1 MCIEDVD
8 GDENADLLK
17 KYATIV
23 DKIEKSGEKRNFE
36 SFSKSI
42 AVHLNKASVT
52 ERSNLLQKANS
63 KFFPSMD
70 NTMSSSVGSY
80 SGSQP

>member
-23 DKIEKSGEKRNFE
+23 DKIENSEEKRTSND
-36 SFSKSI
+36 FSKSSLF
-42 AVHLNKASVT
+42 VHWNKASVT

-63 KFFPSMD
+63 KCLSID
-70 NTMSSSVGSY
+70 TMSSSVGSY
-80 SGSQP
+80 SGYQP